1 MRTEKPGEAHFTI
14 VGSFRSVTHRA
25 KIADFGLSRIF
36 NKGKKKVQATKLMQE
51 ESSKAALKSANWM
64 TNSKRKGF
72 VGTPRWMAPEMM
84 KKEVTFG
91 PSADIYSFGVV
102 MWEVWSRRKP

>member
-1 MRTEKPGEAHFTI
+1 
-14 VGSFRSVTHRA
+14 VTHRA

-36 NKGKKKVQATKLMQE
+36 HKGKKHIGPTQE
-51 ESSKAALKSANWM
+51 MKKSSKTAIKSANWV
-64 TNSKRKGF
+64 TASKRKGF

-102 MWEVWSRRKP
+102 MWEV